1 MAICQQFVD
10 LKVDPG
16 PDREACFRSLQ
27 TRANQQLCQES
38 RQVELHRETKPR
50 GELSKETRGGGT
62 VRVALPAL
70 TSSFCTILALQFPIL
85 AQAADPQL
93 PVSMERIRA
102 GLKQPPSLL
111 QAPQPS
117 GDIPMFR
124 IEVLAP
130 PFVLLPVDEK
140 PFDPTFGLPSVGELL
155 MDGIEGIRSS
165 AVHYK
170 RRHAERRARKE
181 VDGALA
187 AFCAVRACSTP
198 DTVK

>member
-1 MAICQQFVD
+1 M
-10 LKVDPG
+10 
-16 PDREACFRSLQ
+16 
-27 TRANQQLCQES
+27 
-38 RQVELHRETKPR
+38 
-50 GELSKETRGGGT
+50 
-62 VRVALPAL
+62 RVASLAL
-70 TSSFCTILALQFPIL
+70 SSGFCTILALQVPIQ
-85 AQAADPQL
+85 AQAADSPL

-111 QAPQPS
+111 QAPPPS
-117 GDIPMFR
+117 DDKPTFR
-124 IEVLAP
+124 LEVQAP
-130 PFVLLPVDEK
+130 PFALQTVEDK

-165 AVHYK
+165 VVQYK

-187 AFCAVRACSTP
+187 AFCAVRVCSAP